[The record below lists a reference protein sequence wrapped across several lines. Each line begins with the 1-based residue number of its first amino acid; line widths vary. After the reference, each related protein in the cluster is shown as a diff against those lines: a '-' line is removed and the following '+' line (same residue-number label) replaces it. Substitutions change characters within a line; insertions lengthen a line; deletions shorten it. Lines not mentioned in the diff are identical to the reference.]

1 MEDAD
6 DEKIYIL
13 ASKKMENSGETMW
26 AMLLDLSV
34 LFGVP
39 RRVKI
44 RIIIYLIKC
53 LHYKK
58 SNSKY
63 DFFKICDTIYPGML

>member
-13 ASKKMENSGETMW
+13 ASKKMENSGEAMW
-26 AMLLDLSV
+26 AVLLDLSV

-39 RRVKI
+39 RRVKM

-53 LHYKK
+53 LH
-58 SNSKY
+58 
-63 DFFKICDTIYPGML
+63 

>member
-13 ASKKMENSGETMW
+13 DSKKMENSGEAMW
-26 AMLLDLSV
+26 AMLLDLPV

-39 RRVKI
+39 LRVKI
-44 RIIIYLIKC
+44 QIIIYLIKS
-53 LHYKK
+53 LY
-58 SNSKY
+58 
-63 DFFKICDTIYPGML
+63 